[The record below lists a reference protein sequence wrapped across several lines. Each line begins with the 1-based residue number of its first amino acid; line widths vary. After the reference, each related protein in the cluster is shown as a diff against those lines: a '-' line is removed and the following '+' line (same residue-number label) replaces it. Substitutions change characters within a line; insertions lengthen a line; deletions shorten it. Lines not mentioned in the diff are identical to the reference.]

1 MRTLKISQFQFH
13 SRIVNNIRQ
22 GRVIS
27 RGALA
32 DLMKTSA
39 STMGQHVDD
48 LISRGFMEESGLGK
62 GPKGRPKRLMRLL
75 PEAGWFAGVEFTG
88 GRLQAVRLNFAGERE
103 HEISEPLP
111 NSIAATEVL
120 GRIGGAIHRMR
131 EGACGPLLGIG
142 VGAPGFVDSS
152 RGTVVYSQ
160 FQPDWQNVPLVE
172 ELGRHFGVPI
182 SVENNLHVIAMA
194 ERWFGAGREEDD
206 FVIVRAR
213 IGFGL
218 AVVKDGRL
226 MSGAHHGAG
235 EIGLWPWPLEGGSG
249 QVHEAL
255 SARAV
260 WRKLSGVKKR
270 TAAPEDLVADLSKVA
285 DATGSAWDEVV
296 TSYAR
301 VLGIAQLLIDSRL
314 YFLHGP
320 LTALG
325 QRFCDEVNLRCIQL
339 IPALG
344 QSPVKLIPTTI
355 SEVAGALGA
364 ASLAMEAWDPQ
375 LIE

>member
-1 MRTLKISQFQFH
+1 MNSSAEVLWRSLDL
-13 SRIVNNIRQ
+13 
-22 GRVIS
+22 GRGP
-27 RGALA
+27 RGVRN
-32 DLMKTSA
+32 A
-39 STMGQHVDD
+39 SW
-48 LISRGFMEESGLGK
+48 
-62 GPKGRPKRLMRLL
+62 RLL

-111 NSIAATEVL
+111 NSIAAADVL
-120 GRIGGAIHRMR
+120 GRIGGAIHRMH

-142 VGAPGFVDSS
+142 VGAPGFVDATQG
-152 RGTVVYSQ
+152 RVVYSQ

-218 AVVKDGRL
+218 AVVKDGHL

-260 WRKLSGVKKR
+260 SRKLSGVKKR
-270 TAAPEDLVADLSKVA
+270 TAAPEDLVADLGKVA

-301 VLGIAQLLIDSRL
+301 VLGMAQLLIDSRL

-325 QRFCDEVNLRCIQL
+325 QRFCDEVNLRCVQL